1 MTLASIRRLL
11 ASGRCAWMLA
21 WALCLP
27 LAQWATAAHELQHLR
42 TAAAE
47 EREKPAQAPTAC
59 GICLAASAIGGGV
72 PLPALQVHAPV
83 LLPQAQPAALPLATP
98 RAAVP
103 RFYASRAPPLLHA

>member
-42 TAAAE
+42 TPAAE
-47 EREKPAQAPTAC
+47 EREKPAQAPVAC
-59 GICLAASAIGGGV
+59 GICLAASAIGGGA
-72 PLPALQVHAPV
+72 PLPAVHAHAAI
-83 LLPQAQPAALPLATP
+83 LLPQPAPTFHPIAQHRPPA
-98 RAAVP
+98 P